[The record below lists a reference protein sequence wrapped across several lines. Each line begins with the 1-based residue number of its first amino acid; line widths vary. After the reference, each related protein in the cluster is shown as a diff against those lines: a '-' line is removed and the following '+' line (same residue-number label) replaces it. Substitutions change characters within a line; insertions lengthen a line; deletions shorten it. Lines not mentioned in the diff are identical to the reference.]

1 MDRFYTETQTM
12 VGESV
17 RKFAE
22 DAVLPAAAAIDHD
35 DVFPKEI
42 YARLAEMGLFGAGL
56 PEEEGGSAFDTV
68 TLAIA
73 MEELASCSG
82 SVGNIFAIPLEAAR
96 FLHNHGDDCH
106 KKNIPGVLGGK
117 LIPATGVSEP
127 DFGSDVASMR
137 TTAVRDDGEYV
148 INGTKAW
155 VSLGL
160 VANLFFVFAKT
171 DLEEGYRGISCFL
184 VHGDNPGLARGRKED
199 LMGMHGL
206 ATSQIDFNNCRVPA
220 AMRIGPENNAF
231 KMAMVNFDFGRI
243 LMSAMA
249 LGIARAAYED
259 ALEYAKERV
268 QFGKPIFEFQA
279 VQFMLADMS
288 TDLAAA
294 RLLIHHSA
302 RLLDAGHTIVKEAAH
317 AKLFTTDMA
326 MKHVTNALQIYGGN
340 GYSKE
345 YRIER
350 LFRDIKLT
358 QIYEGTNQIQRLI
371 IARQIDV
378 DKARA
383 K

>member
-1 MDRFYTETQTM
+1 MDRFYSETQTM
-12 VGESV
+12 VGETV

-22 DAVLPAAAAIDHD
+22 DAVLPAAAAIDRD
-35 DVFPKEI
+35 DAFPTDI
-42 YARLAEMGLFGAGL
+42 YASLAEMGLFGAGVA
-56 PEEEGGSAFDTV
+56 EEAGGSGFDSI

-73 MEELASCSG
+73 MEELARCSG

-96 FLHNHGDDCH
+96 FLLDHGDDHH
-106 KKNIPGVLGGK
+106 KGFIPGVLAGD
-117 LIPATGVSEP
+117 LIPATCVSEP

-137 TTAVRDDGEYV
+137 TTAVRDGDDYV

-160 VANLFFVFAKT
+160 VANLLFVFAKT
-171 DLEEGYRGISCFL
+171 DPEKGPRGITCFI
-184 VHGDNPGLARGRKED
+184 VEGDNPGVTRGRKEK
-199 LMGMHGL
+199 LLGMHGL
-206 ATSQIDFNNCRVPA
+206 ATAQLVFEDCRVPA
-220 AMRIGPENNAF
+220 ASRIGPENDAF
-231 KMAMVNFDFGRI
+231 KMAMVNFNFSRV

-259 ALEYAKERV
+259 ALEYATGRV
-268 QFGKPIFEFQA
+268 QFAKPIIAFQA

-288 TDLAAA
+288 TDLSAA
-294 RLLIHHSA
+294 RLLIHHAA
-302 RLLDAGHTIVKEAAH
+302 RLLDAGHPIAKEAAH

-326 MKHVTNALQIYGGN
+326 MKHVTNALQIHGGN
-340 GYSKE
+340 GYSQE

-371 IARQIDV
+371 IARQISTE
-378 DKARA
+378 
-383 K
+383 

>member
-1 MDRFYTETQTM
+1 MERFYSETQTM
-12 VGESV
+12 VGEMV

-22 DAVLPAAAAIDHD
+22 DAVLPAAAAIDRED
-35 DVFPKEI
+35 AFPTDI

-56 PEEEGGSAFDTV
+56 PEEAGGSNFDSI

-73 MEELASCSG
+73 MEELARCSG
-82 SVGNIFAIPLEAAR
+82 AVGNILAIPLEAAR
-96 FLHNHGDDCH
+96 FLLDHGDDHH
-106 KKNIPGVLGGK
+106 KGFIPGVLAGD
-117 LIPATGVSEP
+117 LIPATCVSEP

-137 TTAVRDDGEYV
+137 TTAVRDGDDYV

-160 VANLFFVFAKT
+160 VANLLFVFAKT
-171 DLEEGYRGISCFL
+171 DPENGPRGITCFI
-184 VHGDNPGLARGRKED
+184 VEGDNPGVTRGRKEK
-199 LMGMHGL
+199 LLGMHGL
-206 ATSQIDFNNCRVPA
+206 GTAQLVFEDCRVPA
-220 AMRIGPENNAF
+220 ASRIGPENDAF
-231 KMAMVNFDFGRI
+231 KMAMVNFNFGRV

-259 ALEYAKERV
+259 ALEYAKGRA
-268 QFGKPIFEFQA
+268 QFEKPIIAFQA

-288 TDLAAA
+288 TDLGAA
-294 RLLIHHSA
+294 RLLIHHAA
-302 RLLDAGHTIVKEAAH
+302 RLLDSGHPIAKEAAS

-326 MKHVTNALQIYGGN
+326 MKHVTNALQIHGGN
-340 GYSKE
+340 GYSQE

-371 IARQIDV
+371 IARQIS
-378 DKARA
+378 KE
-383 K
+383 

>member
-1 MDRFYTETQTM
+1 MAHRFYSETQLM

-22 DAVLPAAAAIDHD
+22 NAVLPAAAAIDRD
-35 DVFPKEI
+35 DAFPTEI

-56 PEEEGGSAFDTV
+56 PEEAGGSGFDTV

-73 MEELASCSG
+73 MEELARCSG

-96 FLHNHGDDCH
+96 FLLDHGDDRH
-106 KKNIPGVLGGK
+106 KELIPEVLGGE
-117 LIPATGVSEP
+117 LIPATCVSES

-137 TTAVRDDGEYV
+137 TTAVLDGGDYV

-171 DLEEGYRGISCFL
+171 DPEKGHRGISCFL
-184 VHGDNPGLARGRKED
+184 VHGDNPGLTRGRKED
-199 LMGMHGL
+199 LLGMHGL
-206 ATSQIDFNNCRVPA
+206 ATGQLIFTDCRVPA
-220 AMRIGPENNAF
+220 AMRIGPENDAF
-231 KMAMVNFDFGRI
+231 KMAMVNFDFGRV

-259 ALEYAKERV
+259 ALEYAKGRV
-268 QFGKPIFEFQA
+268 QFAKPIFEFQA

-288 TDLAAA
+288 ADLAAA
-294 RLLIHHSA
+294 RLLIHHAA
-302 RLLDAGHTIVKEAAH
+302 RLMDSGHSIVKEAAH

-326 MKHVTNALQIYGGN
+326 MKHVTDAVQIHGAN
-340 GYSKE
+340 GYSRE
-345 YRIER
+345 YRVER

-371 IARQIDV
+371 IARQIG
-378 DKARA
+378 KEY
-383 K
+383 

>member
-1 MDRFYTETQTM
+1 VDRFYSETQTM
-12 VGESV
+12 VGQTV

-22 DAVLPAAAAIDHD
+22 DAVLPAAAAIDRD
-35 DVFPKEI
+35 DAFPTDI
-42 YARLAEMGLFGAGL
+42 YASLAEMGLFGAGVA
-56 PEEEGGSAFDTV
+56 EEAGGSGFDSI

-73 MEELASCSG
+73 MEELARCSG

-96 FLHNHGDDCH
+96 FLLDHGDDHH
-106 KKNIPGVLGGK
+106 KGFIPGVLAGD
-117 LIPATGVSEP
+117 LIPATCVSEP

-137 TTAVRDDGEYV
+137 TTAVRDGDGYV

-160 VANLFFVFAKT
+160 VANLLFVFAKT
-171 DLEEGYRGISCFL
+171 DPEKGPRGITCFI
-184 VHGDNPGLARGRKED
+184 VEGDNPGVTRGRKEK
-199 LMGMHGL
+199 LLGMHGL
-206 ATSQIDFNNCRVPA
+206 ATAQLVFEDCRVLA
-220 AMRIGPENNAF
+220 ASRIGPENDAF
-231 KMAMVNFDFGRI
+231 KMAMVNFNFGRV

-259 ALEYAKERV
+259 ALEYATGRV
-268 QFGKPIFEFQA
+268 QFAKPIIAFQA

-288 TDLAAA
+288 TDLSAA
-294 RLLIHHSA
+294 RLLIHHAA
-302 RLLDAGHTIVKEAAH
+302 RLLDAGHPIAKEAAH

-326 MKHVTNALQIYGGN
+326 MKHVTNALQIHGGN
-340 GYSKE
+340 GYSQE

-371 IARQIDV
+371 IARQISTE
-378 DKARA
+378 
-383 K
+383 